1 MKDMPNDELRSI
13 AGGEPPATPLLA
25 TEQRLLAGRYRLS
38 VRIDEGGAGEVWQA
52 RDERLGRDVAIKLL
66 GANADDAFR
75 ERFADE
81 ARRAASVIHPN
92 VVTVFDEGRDGA
104 DAFMVMELVRGR
116 TLRDVVADRGPLRP
130 HEAARIVAQIAA
142 ALDAAHEAGVIH
154 CDVKPANVIVDEQG
168 TAKLTDFGIA
178 RAARGP
184 REHELI
190 GTARYIAPERIE
202 GKAPTE
208 RSDVYSL
215 GRVAYELI
223 AGRPPNAEMDTE
235 DLLRVRLDGRS
246 PSLRS
251 TRVGINEEID
261 GVVAKALA
269 RDPQARYAS
278 AGTFA
283 RDLLAA
289 SQRDDATGVLPP
301 VAARPLPAVGRRE
314 FRVDTTVALIAIVAV
329 LIATL
334 AIFASFQGR
343 AGDAR
348 PTASPA
354 ATAGARVAPNVVGKN
369 LSEAGSLLIAAGFK
383 IPVPWQVDPAA
394 RGQACSVVRQE
405 PPAGTAFAPGAEAR
419 LFLAPGNCGGGGNSG
434 NGKKD
439 DKEDKD

>member
-1 MKDMPNDELRSI
+1 MKDMPQNEGAAAKREDAQE
-13 AGGEPPATPLLA
+13 G
-25 TEQRLLAGRYRLS
+25 RLLAGRYRLS
-38 VRIDEGGAGEVWQA
+38 ARIDEGGAGQVWEA
-52 RDERLGRDVAIKLL
+52 RDERLGREVAIKLL

-130 HEAARIVAQIAA
+130 HEAARLVAQIAA

-154 CDVKPANVIVDEQG
+154 CDVKPANVIVDAQG

-215 GRVAYELI
+215 GLVAYELI
-223 AGRPPNAEMDTE
+223 AGRPPNAEMETE
-235 DLLRVRLDGRS
+235 DLLRVRLDGRA

-251 TRVGINEEID
+251 VRVGISEEID
-261 GVVAKALA
+261 RVIARALA
-269 RDPQARYAS
+269 RDPQDRYGS
-278 AGTFA
+278 AGAFA
-283 RDLLAA
+283 RDLLTA

-301 VAARPLPAVGRRE
+301 VPTRPLGGGRRE
-314 FRVDTTVALIAIVAV
+314 FRVDTTVALLAIVAV

-343 AGDAR
+343 AVNT

-354 ATAGARVAPNVVGKN
+354 ASPAARVAPNVVGRN
-369 LSEAGSLLIAAGFK
+369 INEAANALISAGFRS
-383 IPVPWQVDPAA
+383 PVSWQVDPQA
-394 RGQACSVVRQE
+394 RGPACSVVRQE
-405 PPAGTAFAPGAEAR
+405 PAAGTAFAPGAEAR
-419 LFLAPGNCGGGGNSG
+419 LFLAPGNCGGGNS
-434 NGKKD
+434 GKKD
-439 DKEDKD
+439 KD

>member
-1 MKDMPNDELRSI
+1 MKEMPPDK
-13 AGGEPPATPLLA
+13 LA
-25 TEQRLLAGRYRLS
+25 AAKREDPQEGRLLAGRYRLT
-38 VRIDEGGAGEVWQA
+38 VRIDEGGAGEVWEA

-81 ARRAASVIHPN
+81 ARRAAAVIHPN

-154 CDVKPANVIVDEQG
+154 CDVKPANVIVDQQG

-215 GRVAYELI
+215 GLVAYELI

-235 DLLRVRLDGRS
+235 DLLRVRLDGRA

-251 TRVGINEEID
+251 ARVGINEEID
-261 GVVAKALA
+261 SVVAKALA
-269 RDPQARYAS
+269 RDPQGRYAS
-278 AGTFA
+278 AGAFA
-283 RDLLAA
+283 RDLLVS
-289 SQRDDATGVLPP
+289 SQRDDATRMLPP
-301 VAARPLPAVGRRE
+301 VTRPLRAGGRRE
-314 FRVDTTVALIAIVAV
+314 FRVDTTVALLAIVAV

-343 AGDAR
+343 AVDQR
-348 PTASPA
+348 PTASPSASA
-354 ATAGARVAPNVVGKN
+354 AGRVTPNVVGKS
-369 LSEAGSLLIAAGFK
+369 LSEAANVLIAAGFRQ
-383 IPVPWQVDPAA
+383 PVPWQVDPAA
-394 RGQACSVVRQE
+394 RGPACSVARQE
-405 PPAGTAFAPGAEAR
+405 PAAGTAFAAGAEAR
-419 LFLAPGNCGGGGNSG
+419 LFLVGNNCGGGNSG
-434 NGKKD
+434 SGKKD
-439 DKEDKD
+439 KD

>member
-1 MKDMPNDELRSI
+1 MSSDDYRGAALPED
-13 AGGEPPATPLLA
+13 PPQVP
-25 TEQRLLAGRYRLS
+25 EGRLLAERYRLTL
-38 VRIDEGGAGEVWQA
+38 RIDEGGAGEVWQA
-52 RDERLGRDVAIKLL
+52 RDERLGRDVAIKIV
-66 GANADDAFR
+66 GPSADEAFR

-81 ARRAASVIHPN
+81 ARRAAAVLHPN
-92 VVTVFDEGRDGA
+92 VVTVFDEGRDGT

-154 CDVKPANVIVDEQG
+154 CDVKPANVIVDQQG

-202 GKAPTE
+202 GRVPTD
-208 RSDVYSL
+208 RSDIYSL
-215 GRVAYELI
+215 GLVAYELI

-235 DLLRVRLDGRS
+235 DLLRLRLDGRP

-251 TRVGINEEID
+251 ARVGINEEID
-261 GVVAKALA
+261 AVVAKALA

-278 AGTFA
+278 AGAFA

-289 SQRDDATGVLPP
+289 SEPDDATGVLPA
-301 VAARPLPAVGRRE
+301 VKRPLRGARRE
-314 FRVDTTVALIAIVAV
+314 FHVDTTLALLAIVAV

-343 AGDAR
+343 ALDMR
-348 PTASPA
+348 PTTGPA
-354 ATAGARVAPNVVGKN
+354 ASGATVATPNVVGKDVAD
-369 LSEAGSLLIAAGFK
+369 AGRLLCAAGFRCP
-383 IPVPWQVDPAA
+383 IPWQVDPLA
-394 RGQACSVVRQE
+394 RGKACSVARQE
-405 PPAGTAFAPGAEAR
+405 PQAGTAVRAGAAAQ
-419 LFLAPGNCGGGGNSG
+419 LFLVSGKDCGG
-434 NGKKD
+434 KD
-439 DKEDKD
+439 

>member
-1 MKDMPNDELRSI
+1 MKNVPSDER
-13 AGGEPPATPLLA
+13 AAAAKAEPSP
-25 TEQRLLAGRYRLS
+25 EGRLLAGRYRL
-38 VRIDEGGAGEVWQA
+38 VERIDEGGAGEVWQA
-52 RDERLGRDVAIKLL
+52 RDERLGRDVAVKIL
-66 GANADDAFR
+66 GAKADDAFR

-81 ARRAASVIHPN
+81 ARRAAAVLHPN
-92 VVTVFDEGRDGA
+92 VVTVFDEGRDGG

-130 HEAARIVAQIAA
+130 HEAARIVTQIAA

-154 CDVKPANVIVDEQG
+154 CDVKPANVIVDQQG

-215 GRVAYELI
+215 GLVAYELL
-223 AGRPPNAEMDTE
+223 AGRPPNAEMETE
-235 DLLRVRLDGRS
+235 DLLRVRLAGRA

-251 TRVGINEEID
+251 SRVGISGAID

-269 RDPQARYAS
+269 RDPQERYAS
-278 AGTFA
+278 AGAFA

-289 SQRDDATGVLPP
+289 SERDDATGVLTPP
-301 VAARPLPAVGRRE
+301 VARPLRTGRTRE
-314 FRVDTTVALIAIVAV
+314 FHVDTTLALLAIVAV

-343 AGDAR
+343 TV
-348 PTASPA
+348 PPASTGAPSASVA
-354 ATAGARVAPNVVGKN
+354 APRGAPNVVGKN
-369 LSEAGSLLIAAGFK
+369 VNQAASELIAAGFRS
-383 IPVPWQVDPAA
+383 PVQWQVDPAA
-394 RGQACSVVRQE
+394 RGQACSVARQE
-405 PPAGTAFAPGAEAR
+405 PQAGAAFERGASAR
-419 LFLAPGNCGGGGNSG
+419 LFLVGGNCASG
-434 NGKKD
+434 NGSGK
-439 DKEDKD
+439 DKD

>member
-1 MKDMPNDELRSI
+1 MKDMPNDEPRSI

-25 TEQRLLAGRYRLS
+25 TEQRLLAGRYRLTT
-38 VRIDEGGAGEVWQA
+38 RIDEGGAGEVWQA

-81 ARRAASVIHPN
+81 AHRAASVIHPN

-130 HEAARIVAQIAA
+130 HEAARIIAQIAA

-154 CDVKPANVIVDEQG
+154 CDVKPANVIVDQQG

-178 RAARGP
+178 RAARGQ

-215 GRVAYELI
+215 GLVAYELI
-223 AGRPPNAEMDTE
+223 AGRPPNAEMETE
-235 DLLRVRLDGRS
+235 DLLRVRLDGRA

-251 TRVGINEEID
+251 VRVGINEEID
-261 GVVAKALA
+261 IVIAKALA

-278 AGTFA
+278 AGAFA

-301 VAARPLPAVGRRE
+301 VAARPLRAGGRRE
-314 FRVDTTVALIAIVAV
+314 FRVDTTIALLAIVAV

-334 AIFASFQGR
+334 AVFASFQGR
-343 AGDAR
+343 AGNT
-348 PTASPA
+348 PPA
-354 ATAGARVAPNVVGKN
+354 ASSVASTAARVAPNVVGKN
-369 LSEAGSLLIAAGFK
+369 LNQAANELIAAGFRS
-383 IPVPWQVDPAA
+383 PVPWQVDPLA
-394 RGQACSVVRQE
+394 RGPACSVVRQE
-405 PPAGTAFAPGAEAR
+405 PPAGTAIAAGAEAR
-419 LFLAPGNCGGGGNSG
+419 LFLVGNNCGGGSGNSG
-434 NGKKD
+434 KKD
-439 DKEDKD
+439 KD

>member
-1 MKDMPNDELRSI
+1 MKDMPQDQGAAAKRED
-13 AGGEPPATPLLA
+13 AQEG
-25 TEQRLLAGRYRLS
+25 RLLAGRYRLTT
-38 VRIDEGGAGEVWQA
+38 RIDEGGAGEVWQA

-130 HEAARIVAQIAA
+130 HEAARLVSQIAA

-154 CDVKPANVIVDEQG
+154 CDVKPANVIVDQQG
-168 TAKLTDFGIA
+168 SAKLTDFGIA

-215 GRVAYELI
+215 GLVAYELI
-223 AGRPPNAEMDTE
+223 AGRPPNAEMETE
-235 DLLRVRLDGRS
+235 DLLRVRLDGRA

-251 TRVGINEEID
+251 ARVGINEEID
-261 GVVAKALA
+261 RVIAKALA
-269 RDPQARYAS
+269 RDPQDRYAS
-278 AGTFA
+278 AGAFA
-283 RDLLAA
+283 HDLLAA

-301 VAARPLPAVGRRE
+301 VAARPLRGGRRE
-314 FRVDTTVALIAIVAV
+314 FRVDTTIALVAIVAV
-329 LIATL
+329 LMATL
-334 AIFASFQGR
+334 AVFASFQGR
-343 AGDAR
+343 ADNT
-348 PTASPA
+348 PPA
-354 ATAGARVAPNVVGKN
+354 ASAAPSAAGRVAPNVVGKN
-369 LSEAGSLLIAAGFK
+369 LSEAANALIAAGFRSP
-383 IPVPWQVDPAA
+383 IPWQVDPAA
-394 RGQACSVVRQE
+394 RGPACSVVRQE
-405 PPAGTAFAPGAEAR
+405 PAANTAYAPGAEAR

-434 NGKKD
+434 SGKKD
-439 DKEDKD
+439 KD

>member
-1 MKDMPNDELRSI
+1 MKNVPSDERG
-13 AGGEPPATPLLA
+13 AAAKAEPSP
-25 TEQRLLAGRYRLS
+25 QGRLLAGRYRL
-38 VRIDEGGAGEVWQA
+38 VERIDEGGAGEVWEA

-66 GANADDAFR
+66 GAKADDAFR

-81 ARRAASVIHPN
+81 ARRAAAVLHPN
-92 VVTVFDEGRDGA
+92 VVTVFDEGRDGG

-130 HEAARIVAQIAA
+130 HEAARIVTQIAA

-154 CDVKPANVIVDEQG
+154 CDVKPANVIVDPQG

-215 GRVAYELI
+215 GLVAYELL
-223 AGRPPNAEMDTE
+223 AGRPPNAEMETE
-235 DLLRVRLDGRS
+235 DLLRVRLDGRA

-251 TRVGINEEID
+251 SRVGISGAID

-269 RDPQARYAS
+269 RDPQERYAR
-278 AGTFA
+278 AGEFA

-289 SQRDDATGVLPP
+289 SERDDATGVLTPP
-301 VAARPLPAVGRRE
+301 VARPLRTGATRE
-314 FRVDTTVALIAIVAV
+314 FHVDTTLALLAIVAV

-343 AGDAR
+343 TV
-348 PTASPA
+348 PPASTGAPSASVA
-354 ATAGARVAPNVVGKN
+354 APRGAPNVVGKN
-369 LSEAGSLLIAAGFK
+369 VNQAASELIAAGFRS
-383 IPVPWQVDPAA
+383 PVQWQVDPAA
-394 RGQACSVVRQE
+394 RGQTCSVARQE
-405 PPAGTAFAPGAEAR
+405 PQAGAAFERGASAR
-419 LFLAPGNCGGGGNSG
+419 LFLVGGRNCGGRS
-434 NGKKD
+434 D
-439 DKEDKD
+439 D